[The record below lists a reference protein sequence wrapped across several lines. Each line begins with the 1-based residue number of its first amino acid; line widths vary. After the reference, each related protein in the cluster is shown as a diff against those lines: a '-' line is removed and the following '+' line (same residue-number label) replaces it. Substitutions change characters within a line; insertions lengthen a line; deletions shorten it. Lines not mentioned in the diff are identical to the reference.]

1 MTDTNTGNGRTVGH
15 AGNAEHPLA
24 GCAAVVTGASS
35 GIGAATALAL
45 AREGADVALVARRTD
60 RLEALASSI
69 RDEGRSCVALTADL
83 RDMAQ
88 ARQAVEDAVER
99 FERLDVVVNNA
110 GYVAVG
116 PVEFSDPEDWERM
129 VDLNVRAVLH
139 TSQKAL
145 PHLLAAAVD
154 GARGVADLVNVSST
168 AGRLA
173 RPNNSVYCATKHAV
187 NAFSES
193 LRQEVTGRGVRVG
206 VVEPGM
212 TRTEMTG
219 DRGIAAVARGVPRES
234 WLHAAD
240 IARCI
245 TFMVTQPPHTA
256 INELMVRP
264 TAQEH

>member
-1 MTDTNTGNGRTVGH
+1 MTDTNTGNGRTAGH
-15 AGNAEHPLA
+15 TGNAATPLA

-45 AREGADVALVARRTD
+45 AREGADVALVARRAD
-60 RLEALASSI
+60 RLEELAAGI
-69 RDEGRSCVALTADL
+69 RDEGRSCIALTADL
-83 RDMAQ
+83 RDMAR
-88 ARQAVEDAVER
+88 ARQAIDDAVER
-99 FERLDVVVNNA
+99 FARLDVMVNSV
-110 GYVAVG
+110 GYAAVG
-116 PVEFSDPEDWERM
+116 PFEFSDPEDWERM

-145 PHLLAAAVD
+145 PHLLAAAAD
-154 GARGVADLVNVSST
+154 GPRGVADLVNISST

-173 RPNNSVYCATKHAV
+173 RPENSVYCATKHAV
-187 NAFSES
+187 TAFSES

-212 TRTEMTG
+212 TRTEMTAAG
-219 DRGIAAVARGVPRES
+219 GVAAVAHGMPRES

-245 TFMVTQPPHTA
+245 TFMVTQPPHAA

-264 TAQEH
+264 TAQER